1 MKRYVIGKD
10 EQGRSTV
17 VKDDTS
23 PLRTWGWS
31 AGVEGAPHNQTR
43 TLGVERTVPA
53 PAGGGWTAE
62 LWASVQNDGVVDQLD
77 PFEAFA
83 GMEAGINSLE
93 VPAGTARFSVTTY
106 GPGYRSRLH
115 STDSI
120 DFDICIAGELTLGL
134 ENGEVHLTPG
144 DVAIVPGSMHY
155 WTTEHGGAMAY
166 VMLSPH
172 AVK

>member
-10 EQGRSTV
+10 ELGRSAV
-17 VKDDTS
+17 VKDASS

-31 AGVEGAPHNQTR
+31 VGVEGAPHSQAR
-43 TLGVERTVPA
+43 TLGVERSAPA

-62 LWASVQNDGVVDQLD
+62 LWASQEIEGIVAQLD

-83 GMEAGINSLE
+83 GMEAGIDSLD
-93 VPAGTARFSVTTY
+93 VPAGTARLSVTSF

-115 STDSI
+115 CTDSI

-134 ENGEVHLTPG
+134 EDGEVHLTPG
-144 DVAIVPGSMHY
+144 DIAIVPGSMHY
-155 WTTEHGGAMAY
+155 WTTERGGTMAY

-172 AVK
+172 PVT